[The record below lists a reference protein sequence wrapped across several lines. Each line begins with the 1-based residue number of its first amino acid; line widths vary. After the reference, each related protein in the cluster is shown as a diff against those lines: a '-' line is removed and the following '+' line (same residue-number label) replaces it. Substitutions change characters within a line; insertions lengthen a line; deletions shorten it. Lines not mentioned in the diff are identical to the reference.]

1 MSNNDSFIDEVT
13 DEVRRDK
20 LYAAFRKYGWIGVVA
35 ILAIVG
41 GTAFQQWQQSREQA
55 RAQAFGDA
63 VLDALD
69 LGAADERMAALAD
82 VPATGPQAGLLGLML
97 STDPEADKAGALA
110 ALDKVAADTTLA
122 PLYRDL
128 AILRRAIVAGA
139 DSPVADR
146 RAALEGIAVAG
157 RPYRVLAQEQ
167 LALLAIEEGQPDT
180 AITLLTALLT
190 DQEASVGL
198 RTRASQLIVAL
209 GGTLPEAEAEAG

>member
-1 MSNNDSFIDEVT
+1 VSNNDSFIDEVT
-13 DEVRRDK
+13 EEVRRDK

-35 ILAIVG
+35 ILGIVG
-41 GTAFQQWQQSREQA
+41 GTAWQQWQQAREAA

-69 LGAADERMAALAD
+69 LGAPDERMAALAD
-82 VPATGPQAGLLGLML
+82 VPATGAQAGLLGLML

-110 ALDKVAADTTLA
+110 ALDKVAADETLS

-128 AILRRAIVAGA
+128 AILRRVIVAGS
-139 DSPVADR
+139 DSPLADR
-146 RAALEGIAVAG
+146 RVALESISSAG

-167 LALLAIEEGQPDT
+167 LAMLAIEEGQTDA

-190 DQEASVGL
+190 DQEATEGL
-198 RTRASQLIVAL
+198 RTRAAQMIVAL
-209 GGTLPEAEAEAG
+209 GGTVPEPEAG

>member
-13 DEVRRDK
+13 EEVRRDK
-20 LYAAFRKYGWIGVVA
+20 LFAAFRKYGWIGVLV
-35 ILAIVG
+35 ILGIVG
-41 GTAFQQWQQSREQA
+41 GTAWNQWHQAQEAA

-82 VPATGPQAGLLGLML
+82 VPATGAQAGLLGLML
-97 STDPEADKAGALA
+97 STDPEADKAGALT
-110 ALDKVAADTTLA
+110 ALDKVAADAALA
-122 PLYRDL
+122 PIYRDL
-128 AILRRAIVAGA
+128 AVLRRVIVAGA
-139 DSPVADR
+139 DSPLADR
-146 RAALEGIAVAG
+146 RTALEGIAVAG

-167 LALLAIEEGQPDT
+167 LALLAIEEGQTDA

-190 DQEASVGL
+190 DQEATQGL

-209 GGTLPEAEAEAG
+209 GGTVPTPEAG

>member
-82 VPATGPQAGLLGLML
+82 VPATGAQAGLLGLML

>member
-13 DEVRRDK
+13 EEVRRDK
-20 LYAAFRKYGWIGVVA
+20 LFAAFRKYGWIGVLV
-35 ILAIVG
+35 ILGIVG
-41 GTAFQQWQQSREQA
+41 GTAWNQWHQAQEAA

-82 VPATGPQAGLLGLML
+82 VPATGAQAGLLGLML
-97 STDPEADKAGALA
+97 STDPEADKAGALT
-110 ALDKVAADTTLA
+110 ALDKVAADAALA
-122 PLYRDL
+122 PIYRDL
-128 AILRRAIVAGA
+128 AVLRRVIVAGA
-139 DSPVADR
+139 DSPLADR
-146 RAALEGIAVAG
+146 RTALEGIAVAG

-167 LALLAIEEGQPDT
+167 LALLAIEEGQTDT

-190 DQEASVGL
+190 DQEATQGL

-209 GGTLPEAEAEAG
+209 GGTVPTPEAG